1 MSLHPCEACGAPA
14 PAGRHADPAE
24 CIATL
29 TRERNEAVEYA
40 VNRVAACWK
49 LEKQRDEALAHVETL
64 REALAVAEKI
74 MHDAN
79 GALESD
85 ATVDDR
91 RAVFER
97 VQDYFD
103 PRERSGFGDVLASTP
118 ARSLAAVKARVAER
132 FLKWAEFGA
141 WAFESFWQD
150 GEPGDLEGGDLQE
163 RAMALGLLGRTAEHD
178 AGATHAE
185 DCEWQ
190 PGMPAEDCDCCIPLA
205 APFDSAAIRSE
216 FGIGGTK

>member
-64 REALAVAEKI
+64 REALRVERNEALTRQ
-74 MHDAN
+74 
-79 GALESD
+79 GATSEMVCDECNALMNTPDGLEPTPECNICAQAILSD
-85 ATVDDR
+85 A
-91 RAVFER
+91 
-97 VQDYFD
+97 
-103 PRERSGFGDVLASTP
+103 RSALASTP
-118 ARSLAAVKARVAER
+118 AQSLAAVEARVAER
-132 FLKWAEFGA
+132 CAEIV
-141 WAFESFWQD
+141 E
-150 GEPGDLEGGDLQE
+150 GEIAMDDSVGLPMSETQWLDL
-163 RAMALGLLGRTAEHD
+163 TN
-178 AGATHAE
+178 
-185 DCEWQ
+185 
-190 PGMPAEDCDCCIPLA
+190 A
-205 APFDSAAIRSE
+205 AAAIRSE